1 MERMPIVK
9 RLVLFYKFC
18 VAWWRMR
25 RTFLPSKCTCNC
37 GFKVRAIFT
46 WASKVI
52 CDWFRKLVPLS
63 QPITNRGLVACVF
76 PRLRQ
81 LVVFYVEFSL
91 ALKCSFL
98 PLTDRCRYF
107 GLGFMKLTQKAL
119 FCWLKVIWSYCFT
132 SLCDWFRDAS
142 ALFIVAGFP
151 IAQTTLSPF
160 SLGQVCLQS
169 KFCQPCC
176 LRDWPVQILNCSLI
190 RVNSF

>member
-18 VAWWRMR
+18 VAWWRMQ

-52 CDWFRKLVPLS
+52 CDWFRKLMPLS
-63 QPITNRGLVACVF
+63 QPITNRDLVACVF
-76 PRLRQ
+76 PHFRQ
-81 LVVFYVEFSL
+81 LVVFTWNSHWLSNVV
-91 ALKCSFL
+91 SFL
-98 PLTDRCRYF
+98 WLTVVVTLVLVLRNSI
-107 GLGFMKLTQKAL
+107 KKAL
-119 FCWLKVIWSYCFT
+119 FCWLKVIWSYYFT

-142 ALFIVAGFP
+142 ALFIVAEFP

-176 LRDWPVQILNCSLI
+176 LRDWPVQIPNCSLI
-190 RVNSF
+190 RVNIL